1 MTHEEELNTAGM
13 ECSGN
18 PLEQLRADEL
28 SGQRKTITTAFRR
41 FGLAGKVVRALR
53 TPQVNCFDFTPG
65 RGESSEAYQEVAE
78 CIAEGARLQLT
89 GLGRSA
95 KWRIELPSM
104 YLASVTAGELSAS
117 RAARLRDKLKHR
129 IYDIMLKQIDFD
141 NDILG
146 AAAGEIA
153 DDVMRQLGK
162 MPIDTQKTEDGQS
175 QDSRQVLLR
184 AAKIVLASGVA
195 RISRLQRRL
204 GLGYNKACAIME
216 TLEKCG
222 IVSPYSGNGVPRKI
236 LVESLD
242 EAWKR
247 ILMNNSTICNLFA
260 EHS

>member
-13 ECSGN
+13 ECDGN

-53 TPQVNCFDFTPG
+53 TPQGNCFDFTPG
-65 RGESSEAYQEVAE
+65 SGESIEAYQEVAE
-78 CIAEGARLQLT
+78 CIAEGTRLQLT
-89 GLGRSA
+89 GPKRRA
-95 KWRIELPSM
+95 KWRIELPSN
-104 YLASVTAGELSAS
+104 YLDSAAAGECSAS
-117 RAARLRDKLKHR
+117 RDARLRDKLKRR

-146 AAAGEIA
+146 AAAAEIA
-153 DDVMRQLGK
+153 DAVMRQLGK
-162 MPIDTQKTEDGQS
+162 TPADTQKTEDAQL
-175 QDSRQVLLR
+175 QDSRQVLLK
-184 AAKIVLASGVA
+184 AVKIVLASGIARVA
-195 RISRLQRRL
+195 RFQRRL

-222 IVSPYSGNGVPRKI
+222 IVSPFSDDGVPRKI